1 MACQRMLDVAQEMF
15 STSLFLTHRSVQRAH
30 YKTNDN
36 AYLEAQGNRW
46 NKWSLIEPDED
57 HDWINQGDKK
67 FRIDGI
73 EERVRGYGWHCD
85 GNELKGHYVNTTN
98 YKLIYDMEGKFVC
111 KEKISHLVS
120 I

>member
-1 MACQRMLDVAQEMF
+1 MIALDQTYE
-15 STSLFLTHRSVQRAH
+15 S
-30 YKTNDN
+30 
-36 AYLEAQGNRW
+36 YLKG
-46 NKWSLIEPDED
+46 
-57 HDWINQGDKK
+57 HKK

-111 KEKISHLVS
+111 KEKISHMVNV
-120 I
+120 